1 MDFLSQE
8 TWKFLNTFAPWLSA
22 VGTISAVITSLY
34 LSRKDR
40 IVNLEIMADC
50 RFIGQIGD
58 NQIFNSTDDS
68 QDDGVP
74 DALVVYIT
82 NIGHREAVVD
92 RIFWKWGIFN
102 KKYAFQNIMKNVWT
116 SELPKRIKDGEI
128 AHYCF
133 PKSSEYGWVKNNGVQ
148 FVGRFPWLESF
159 FIKVIVKTSIG
170 KDFEAR
176 IGPLARRMIVEEARK
191 RA

>member
-40 IVNLEIMADC
+40 IVNLEIIADC
-50 RFIGQIGD
+50 RFIEQMGN
-58 NQIFNSTDDS
+58 NQLFISTDDS
-68 QDDGVP
+68 P

-82 NIGHREAVVD
+82 NIGHREAVVNS
-92 RIFWKWGIFN
+92 IFWKWGIFK
-102 KKYAFQNIMKNVWT
+102 KKYAIQNIMENMWT
-116 SELPKRIKDGEI
+116 SEFPKRIKDGEI

-133 PKSSEYGWVKNNGVQ
+133 PKSSEYDWVKNNGVN

-176 IGPLARRMIVEEARK
+176 IGPLARRMIIEEARK